1 VRQIPS
7 TFVTAK
13 KEQPRKAYD
22 GVAVAVPVTVPYAR
36 YSIRAAHWWLA
47 RALSALL
54 KASNLR
60 KEDIDGLTVS
70 SFTLAPDTAIG
81 LTQHLGLSPRWL
93 DHIPLGGASG
103 VVALRRAARAVQA
116 GDAEVVAC
124 IAGDTNHVDSFR
136 LTLANFSQFARDA
149 VYPYGAGGPNASFA
163 FLTSYYMQNHGATR
177 EDFGKLCVAQRANA
191 LKFPLALFKKPLSLE
206 EYLGARPI
214 AEPLH
219 LFDCVMPCAGAEAF
233 LVMGEDRARALKL
246 PFARLKATIERHN
259 AFASDPVQ
267 MRAGWA
273 LDREDLYRQA
283 GAGPE
288 DMDFVQ
294 TYDDYPV
301 ISVMQLEDLGFCGK
315 GEGPAFVRRH
325 SFTWDGSFPLNT
337 SGGQLSV
344 GQAGAAGGFLGMVEA
359 IRQLTG
365 QAEARQVVKAKLGL
379 VSGFGM
385 INYDRGLGSGAAIL
399 GTSKA

>member
-1 VRQIPS
+1 MRQDY
-7 TFVTAK
+7 A
-13 KEQPRKAYD
+13 
-22 GVAVAVPVTVPYAR
+22 GVAVAVPVTVPYVR

-47 RALSALL
+47 RSLSDLL
-54 KASNLR
+54 KISSLKKA
-60 KEDIDGLTVS
+60 DIDGLSVS

-93 DHIPLGGASG
+93 DHVPYGGASG
-103 VVALRRAARAVQA
+103 IVALRRAARAVQA

-124 IAGDTNHVDSFR
+124 LAGDTNHVDSFR

-163 FLTSYYMQNHGATR
+163 FLTAYYMRSYGATR

-191 LKFPLALFKKPLSLE
+191 LKFPHALFKKPLSLD
-206 EYLGARPI
+206 EYLSARPI
-214 AEPLH
+214 ADPLH

-233 LVMGEDRARALKL
+233 LVLSSERAESLKI
-246 PFARLKATIERHN
+246 PFARLLGTIERHN
-259 AFASDPVQ
+259 AFPSDPVQ

-273 LDREDLYRQA
+273 LDKDELYRQA
-283 GAGPE
+283 GAAPS
-288 DMDFVQ
+288 DMRFVQ

-301 ISVMQLEDLGFCGK
+301 ISLMQLEDLGFCGK
-315 GEGPAFVRRH
+315 GEGPGFVRRH
-325 SFTWDGSFPLNT
+325 SFTHDGSFPINT

-344 GQAGAAGGFLGMVEA
+344 GQAGAAGGFLGLVEA
-359 IRQLTG
+359 VRQLTG
-365 QAEARQVVKAKLGL
+365 QAPGRQVKDAKLGL

-385 INYDRGLGSGAAIL
+385 INYDRGIASGAAIL
-399 GTSKA
+399 GC

>member
-1 VRQIPS
+1 MS
-7 TFVTAK
+7 
-13 KEQPRKAYD
+13 RKNYD
-22 GVAVAVPVTVPYAR
+22 GVAVAVPVTVPYVR

-47 RALSALL
+47 KALAGLL
-54 KASNLR
+54 KESGLR
-60 KEDIDGLTVS
+60 KEELDGLAVS

-93 DHIPLGGASG
+93 DHVPFGGASG
-103 VVALRRAARAVQA
+103 VVMLRRAARAVQA

-124 IAGDTNHVDSFR
+124 IAADTNHVDSFR

-163 FLTSYYMQNHGATR
+163 FLTAYYMREFGAAR

-191 LKFPLALFKKPLSLE
+191 LRFPNALFKKPLTLE
-206 EYLGARPI
+206 QYLSARPI

-219 LFDCVMPCAGAEAF
+219 LFDCVMPCAGADAF
-233 LVMGEDRARALKL
+233 LVMSEDRAKRLGL

-267 MRAGWA
+267 LRAGWA
-273 LDREDLYRQA
+273 LDRADLFEQA

-301 ISVMQLEDLGFCGK
+301 ITLMQIEDLGFCGK
-315 GEGPAFVRRH
+315 GEGPAFIRRH
-325 SFTWDGSFPLNT
+325 TFTWDGSFPLNT

-344 GQAGAAGGFLGMVEA
+344 GQAGAAGGSLGMVEA
-359 IRQLTG
+359 LRQLTG
-365 QAEARQVVKAKLGL
+365 AAKGRQIEGARLGL

-385 INYDRGLGSGAAIL
+385 INFDRGLGSGAAVL
-399 GTSKA
+399 AC

>member
-1 VRQIPS
+1 M
-7 TFVTAK
+7 TAK
-13 KEQPRKAYD
+13 KEQPRKTYD
-22 GVAVAVPVTVPYAR
+22 GVAVAVPVTVPYVR
-36 YSIRAAHWWLA
+36 YSIRSAHWWLA
-47 RALSALL
+47 RAFSELL
-54 KASNLR
+54 KTSGLKKN
-60 KEDIDGLTVS
+60 EIDGLTVS

-116 GDAEVVAC
+116 GDADVVAC

-163 FLTSYYMQNHGATR
+163 FLTAYYMQKHGARR

-191 LKFPLALFKKPLSLE
+191 LRFPLALFKKPLSME
-206 EYLGARPI
+206 EYLAARPI

-233 LVMGEDRARALKL
+233 LVLREDRAQSLGMAY
-246 PFARLKATIERHN
+246 ARLRGTIERHN

-273 LDREDLYRQA
+273 LDREDLYRQT

-301 ISVMQLEDLGFCGK
+301 ISLMQLEDLGFCAK
-315 GEGPAFVRRH
+315 GEGPAFVRKH
-325 SFTWDGSFPLNT
+325 GLTWDGSFPLNT

-365 QAEARQVVKAKLGL
+365 QASGRQVKSAKLGL

>member
-1 VRQIPS
+1 VS
-7 TFVTAK
+7 AK

-22 GVAVAVPVTVPYAR
+22 GVAVAVPVTVPYVR

-47 RALSALL
+47 RAFSELL
-54 KASNLR
+54 KTSGL
-60 KEDIDGLTVS
+60 KKDEVDGLTVS

-116 GDAEVVAC
+116 GDADVVAC

-149 VYPYGAGGPNASFA
+149 GYPYGAGGPNASFA
-163 FLTSYYMQNHGATR
+163 FLTSYYMQKHGATR

-191 LKFPLALFKKPLSLE
+191 LKFPLALFKKPLSMD

-233 LVMGEDRARALKL
+233 LVLREDRAKSLGMAY
-246 PFARLKATIERHN
+246 ARLRGTIERHN

-283 GAGPE
+283 GAGPQ

-315 GEGPAFVRRH
+315 GEGPAFVRKH
-325 SFTWDGSFPLNT
+325 GFTWDGSFPLNT

-365 QAEARQVVKAKLGL
+365 QAEARQVAKAKLGL

>member
-1 VRQIPS
+1 M
-7 TFVTAK
+7 
-13 KEQPRKAYD
+13 
-22 GVAVAVPVTVPYAR
+22 AVPVTVPYAR

-47 RALSALL
+47 RAFSALL

-116 GDAEVVAC
+116 GDADVVAC

-163 FLTSYYMQNHGATR
+163 FLTSYYMQKHGATR

-191 LKFPLALFKKPLSLE
+191 LKFPLALFKKPLSMD
-206 EYLGARPI
+206 EYLRARPI
-214 AEPLH
+214 ADPLH

-233 LVMGEDRARALKL
+233 LVMSEDRARALKL
-246 PFARLKATIERHN
+246 AFARLRATIERHN

-288 DMDFVQ
+288 DMDFVE

-315 GEGPAFVRRH
+315 GEGPAFARRH

-365 QAEARQVVKAKLGL
+365 EAEGRQVKQAKLGL

-399 GTSKA
+399 QKTG

>member
-1 VRQIPS
+1 M
-7 TFVTAK
+7 
-13 KEQPRKAYD
+13 RKPYD
-22 GVAVAVPVTVPYAR
+22 GVVLAAPVTVPYVR

-47 RALSALL
+47 RAFAELL

-60 KEDIDGLTVS
+60 KDDVDGLTVS

-124 IAGDTNHVDSFR
+124 IGGDTNHVDSFR

-163 FLTSYYMQNHGATR
+163 FLTAYYMRTYGAKR

-191 LKFPLALFKKPLSLE
+191 LKFPYALFKKPLTLE
-206 EYLGARPI
+206 EYLNARLI
-214 AEPLH
+214 AEPLR
-219 LFDCVMPCAGAEAF
+219 LFDCVMPCAGADAF
-233 LVMGEDRARALKL
+233 LVLPEERAKTLKI
-246 PFARLKATIERHN
+246 PFARLLGTIERHN
-259 AFASDPVQ
+259 AFTSDPVQ

-273 LDREDLYRQA
+273 LERDELYRQA
-283 GAGPE
+283 GVGPQ

-301 ISVMQLEDLGFCGK
+301 ISLMQLEDLGFCGK
-315 GEGPAFVRRH
+315 GEGAGFVRRH
-325 SFTWDGSFPLNT
+325 SFTWEGDFPLNT

-359 IRQLTG
+359 IRQLTA
-365 QAEARQVVKAKLGL
+365 QAGDRQIAKAKLGL

-399 GTSKA
+399 AC

>member
-1 VRQIPS
+1 M
-7 TFVTAK
+7 
-13 KEQPRKAYD
+13 
-22 GVAVAVPVTVPYAR
+22 AVAVPVTVPYVR
-36 YSIRAAHWWLA
+36 YSIRSAHWWLA
-47 RALSALL
+47 RAFSELL
-54 KASNLR
+54 KTSGLKKN
-60 KEDIDGLTVS
+60 EIDGLTVS

-116 GDAEVVAC
+116 GDADVVAC

-163 FLTSYYMQNHGATR
+163 FLTAYYMQKHGATR
-177 EDFGKLCVAQRANA
+177 QDFGKLCVAQRANA
-191 LKFPLALFKKPLSLE
+191 LRFPLALFKKPLSME
-206 EYLGARPI
+206 EYLAARPI

-233 LVMGEDRARALKL
+233 LVLREDRAQSLGMAY
-246 PFARLKATIERHN
+246 ARLRGTIERHN

-301 ISVMQLEDLGFCGK
+301 ISLMQLEDLGFCAK
-315 GEGPAFVRRH
+315 GEGPAFVRKH
-325 SFTWDGSFPLNT
+325 GLTWDGSFPLNT

-359 IRQLTG
+359 LRQLTG
-365 QAEARQVVKAKLGL
+365 QASGRQVKSAKLGL

>member
-1 VRQIPS
+1 VL
-7 TFVTAK
+7 A
-13 KEQPRKAYD
+13 A
-22 GVAVAVPVTVPYAR
+22 PVTVPYVR

-47 RALSALL
+47 RALSKVLEISKL
-54 KASNLR
+54 K
-60 KEDIDGLTVS
+60 KDDVDGLTVS

-116 GDAEVVAC
+116 GDADVVAC

-163 FLTSYYMQNHGATR
+163 FLTAYYMQKHGATR

-191 LKFPLALFKKPLSLE
+191 LRYEHSLFKKPLTLE

-219 LFDCVMPCAGAEAF
+219 LFDCVMPCAGAEGF
-233 LVMGEDRARALKL
+233 LVLSEERAKRLKL
-246 PFARLKATIERHN
+246 PFARLKGTIERHN
-259 AFASDPVQ
+259 AFAADPVQ

-273 LDREDLYRQA
+273 LDRDDLYTQA
-283 GAGPE
+283 GAGPK

-301 ISVMQLEDLGFCGK
+301 ISLMQLEDLGFCGK
-315 GEGPAFVRRH
+315 GEGPAFVRKH
-325 SFTWDGSFPLNT
+325 SFTHDGSFPLNT

-365 QAEARQVVKAKLGL
+365 NAERRQVKNAKLGL

-399 GTSKA
+399 AASKA

>member
-1 VRQIPS
+1 MSRRGY
-7 TFVTAK
+7 
-13 KEQPRKAYD
+13 E
-22 GVAVAVPVTVPYAR
+22 GVAVAVPVTVPYVR
-36 YSIRAAHWWLA
+36 YSIRSAHWWLA
-47 RALSALL
+47 RALAQLL
-54 KASNLR
+54 
-60 KEDIDGLTVS
+60 EDSGLKKDELDGLAVS

-93 DHIPLGGASG
+93 DHVPFGGASG
-103 VVALRRAARAVQA
+103 VVMLRRAARAVQA

-163 FLTSYYMQNHGATR
+163 FLTAYYMREFGARR

-191 LKFPLALFKKPLSLE
+191 LQFPHALFKKPLTLE
-206 EYLGARPI
+206 EYLAARPI
-214 AEPLH
+214 AEPLR
-219 LFDCVMPCAGAEAF
+219 LFDCVMPCAGADAF
-233 LVMGEDRARALKL
+233 LVMSDDRARRLGI
-246 PFARLKATIERHN
+246 PFATLKGTIERHN

-273 LDREDLYRQA
+273 LDRADLYEQA
-283 GAGPE
+283 GVGPQ
-288 DMDFVQ
+288 DVHFVE

-301 ISVMQLEDLGFCGK
+301 ITLMQIEDLGFCGK
-315 GEGPAFVRRH
+315 GEGPAFIRRH
-325 SFTWDGSFPLNT
+325 ELTWHGSFPLNT

-344 GQAGAAGGFLGMVEA
+344 GQAGAAGGSLGMVEA
-359 IRQLTG
+359 LRQLTG
-365 QAEARQVVKAKLGL
+365 RAPGRQVEGAKIGM

-385 INYDRGLGSGAAIL
+385 INFDRGLGSGAAIL
-399 GTSKA
+399 SC

>member
-1 VRQIPS
+1 V
-7 TFVTAK
+7 
-13 KEQPRKAYD
+13 
-22 GVAVAVPVTVPYAR
+22 R

-47 RALSALL
+47 RALSRIIDRSGL
-54 KASNLR
+54 K
-60 KEDIDGLTVS
+60 KDDIDGLSVS
-70 SFTLAPDTAIG
+70 SFTLAPDSAIG

-93 DHIPLGGASG
+93 DHVPFGGASG
-103 VVALRRAARAVQA
+103 VVAIRRAARAVQS
-116 GDAEVVAC
+116 GDADVVAC

-163 FLTSYYMQNHGATR
+163 FLTAYYMEKYGAKR
-177 EDFGKLCVAQRANA
+177 EDFGKLCVAQRANG
-191 LKFPLALFKKPLSLE
+191 LKFDLSLFKKPLSLD
-206 EYLGARPI
+206 EYMNARPI

-219 LFDCVMPCAGAEAF
+219 LFDCVMPCAGADAF
-233 LVMGEDRARALKL
+233 LVLTEERAKALKI
-246 PFARLKATIERHN
+246 PFARLLGTIERHN

-273 LDREDLYRQA
+273 LDREDLYAQA
-283 GAGPE
+283 GVGPI

-301 ISVMQLEDLGFCGK
+301 ISVMQMEDLGFCEK
-315 GEGPAFVRRH
+315 GEGPAFVRKH
-325 SFTWDGSFPLNT
+325 SFTHDGSFPLNT

-344 GQAGAAGGFLGMVEA
+344 GQAGAAGGYLGMVEA
-359 IRQLTG
+359 IRQLSG
-365 QAEARQVVKAKLGL
+365 EAGPRAVKDAKLGL

-385 INYDRGLGSGAAIL
+385 INFDRGLGSGAAIL
-399 GTSKA
+399 GTA

>member
-1 VRQIPS
+1 VS
-7 TFVTAK
+7 AK

-36 YSIRAAHWWLA
+36 YSIRSAHWWLA
-47 RALSALL
+47 RAFSELL
-54 KASNLR
+54 KTSGL
-60 KEDIDGLTVS
+60 KKDEVDGLTVS

-116 GDAEVVAC
+116 GDADVVAC

-163 FLTSYYMQNHGATR
+163 FLTSYYMQKHGATR

-191 LKFPLALFKKPLSLE
+191 LRFAYSLFKKPLTME

-233 LVMGEDRARALKL
+233 LVLREQRAKSLGLAY
-246 PFARLKATIERHN
+246 ARLRATIERHN

-288 DMDFVQ
+288 DMDFVE

-315 GEGPAFVRRH
+315 GEGPAFVRKH

-344 GQAGAAGGFLGMVEA
+344 GQAGAGGGFLGMVEA
-359 IRQLTG
+359 LRQLTG
-365 QAEARQVVKAKLGL
+365 EASGRQVKKAKLGL